1 MKKEM
6 IAASVLL
13 AVAAVARAEEKP
25 VPIKS
30 APGSET
36 VEGSCGGCHS
46 LDYIGTNAPFMTQQ
60 VWQAEVNKMI
70 NVFGAPVTPEEA
82 KTIVDYLVKNYGKPG

>member
-1 MKKEM
+1 MRKAV
-6 IAASVLL
+6 IAVSALL
-13 AVAAVARAEEKP
+13 AVIAVARAEEKP

-30 APGSET
+30 APGGET
-36 VEGSCGGCHS
+36 VEGTCGGCHS
-46 LDYIGTNAPFMTQQ
+46 LDYIRTNAPFMTQQ

>member
-1 MKKEM
+1 MRII
-6 IAASVLL
+6 IAVSALL
-13 AVAAVARAEEKP
+13 AGIAVARAEEKP
-25 VPIKS
+25 VPIKN

-36 VEGSCGGCHS
+36 VENTCGACHS
-46 LDYIGTNAPFMTQQ
+46 LDYIRTNAPFMTEQ

-70 NVFGAPVTPEEA
+70 NAFGAPATPEEA